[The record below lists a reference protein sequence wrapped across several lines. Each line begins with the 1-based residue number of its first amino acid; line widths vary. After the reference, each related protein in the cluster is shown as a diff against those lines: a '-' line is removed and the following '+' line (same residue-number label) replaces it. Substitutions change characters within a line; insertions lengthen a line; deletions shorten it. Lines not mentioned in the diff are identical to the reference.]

1 MRLLILS
8 LSLVFSLLC
17 FAQKRVY
24 KTEPLSE
31 DIYTIQVNANGN
43 WQSLPLIRLN
53 SDDYVRINFDR
64 LGEAAYNR
72 LRYRL
77 IHCNADWT
85 VSGISEIDYLDG
97 FNDNYIDD
105 YAQSVNTS
113 VEYNNFSIDLP
124 NEKARLKVSGNYVV
138 EVYEEDKPDKLL
150 MTACFSVLDSQVL
163 VTGQY
168 SSNTDIDSNK
178 QHQQVSFAVDY
189 SGINIRDVFN
199 DLKVYVRQNNRLDD
213 MRKLDKPTRMQ
224 ANKILYEHDRN
235 LIFEAGNEFRRFET
249 GDVTYNGLS
258 VEAIEYVRPYY
269 YATLRDAKPR
279 AGKSYVYDQDQNGR
293 FVIRNLRGQDNDI
306 DADYFIV
313 NFVLGASQ
321 LYASPIYLNGD
332 FSCNSFSDKYKMT
345 YDPEKQ
351 IYYASLLMKQGAY
364 NYQYLTKTADKYTAS
379 TVEGNYYETKNEYCV
394 FVYHRPMGV
403 RGDYLIGILLISD
416 K

>member
-1 MRLLILS
+1 
-8 LSLVFSLLC
+8 
-17 FAQKRVY
+17 
-24 KTEPLSE
+24 
-31 DIYTIQVNANGN
+31 
-43 WQSLPLIRLN
+43 
-53 SDDYVRINFDR
+53 
-64 LGEAAYNR
+64 
-72 LRYRL
+72 
-77 IHCNADWT
+77 
-85 VSGISEIDYLDG
+85 
-97 FNDNYIDD
+97 
-105 YAQSVNTS
+105 
-113 VEYNNFSIDLP
+113 
-124 NEKARLKVSGNYVV
+124 
-138 EVYEEDKPDKLL
+138 
-150 MTACFSVLDSQVL
+150 
-163 VTGQY
+163 
-168 SSNTDIDSNK
+168 
-178 QHQQVSFAVDY
+178 
-189 SGINIRDVFN
+189 
-199 DLKVYVRQNNRLDD
+199 